1 MADTADPLAGSYV
14 VEALTDEIERRAFA
28 LIDEVEAL
36 GGSVAA
42 IERGYV
48 QDQIG
53 ESAYAWEQAVESGE
67 RRIVGVEFDGDAFP
81 ALNNVKWMVSSDGA
95 EVGKVTSAIYSP
107 RLEKNIGFAWV
118 PKELAEPGSSLK
130 VATEWGDRG
139 ATVVE
144 MPFVDPKKTI
154 PIS

>member
-1 MADTADPLAGSYV
+1 VPTGPSDIRRIEGAIFNWGADMTYDNNPIEMGMDRLVDWDSLSDDASISMAALRAIRDAGV
-14 VEALTDEIERRAFA
+14 
-28 LIDEVEAL
+28 
-36 GGSVAA
+36 
-42 IERGYV
+42 
-48 QDQIG
+48 
-53 ESAYAWEQAVESGE
+53 E
-67 RRIVGVEFDGDAFP
+67 RRIVGVEIDGDAFP

-130 VATEWGDRG
+130 IATEWGDRG